1 MSGLNRLYS
10 YFPLMITAAAF
21 AAFAIFA
28 AWPSGWTVFL
38 LLFFLY
44 LAAPITH
51 RIMLRWTPIKPGVAV
66 IDDRTFSPWLA
77 SHHIQAFYNAL
88 PFLEALLR
96 VIPGFYSLWLRAWG
110 SRVGFGVEWDVN
122 VSILDRSLMDIGNRV
137 VFAREVE
144 LAAHV
149 RKKTEGGASRVLVR
163 PVRVGAYAFL
173 GAGVHI
179 GAGATVPHNANVPAQ
194 TSVGVNETFGEAVRH
209 PEKVESEFAVV

>member
-1 MSGLNRLYS
+1 VNGLNQLYS

-21 AAFAIFA
+21 TAFAVFA

-38 LLFFLY
+38 LLFALY
-44 LAAPITH
+44 LLPPIVH
-51 RIMLRWTPIKPGVAV
+51 RIIVGNRIKPGIAT

-96 VIPGFYSLWLRAWG
+96 VIPGFYSAWLRLWG
-110 SRVGFGVEWDVN
+110 SRIGYGVEWDVSA
-122 VSILDRSLMDIGNRV
+122 SILDRSLMDIGNRV

-163 PVRVGAYAFL
+163 PVRIGAYAFL
-173 GAGVHI
+173 GAGVHA
-179 GAGATVPHNANVPAQ
+179 GAGAHVPNNASVPPQAI
-194 TSVGVNETFGEAVRH
+194 VNVNETFGDAVRH
-209 PEKVESEFAVV
+209 PDRAEAEFSVV